1 MRFDTHRISASLVRE
16 LQRGRPRV
24 EVVND
29 GGDLIS
35 VSLESNETVLI
46 YLIESPISLHE
57 IASIVSANT
66 LVGAYTLF
74 VLWSDLLPV
83 HGMYYQ
89 PDDWMAALLALHSGK
104 IYAYDAYF
112 GTDFYIFPVYFDGAG
127 AARDI
132 RYGAAIDATQLVT
145 AMIHTNYPPL
155 AGAWRVADFE
165 ADSTEPHQPATARA
179 NPALRLYYQ
188 RLGIAETTERELIK
202 QAYRRLARKVHPD
215 LTTDPRA
222 TERMQ
227 QINEAYQRILE
238 DLDGRS
244 GDE

>member
-1 MRFDTHRISASLVRE
+1 MRFDTHRIGASLVRE
-16 LQRGRPRV
+16 LQQGRPRV

-29 GGDLIS
+29 GGDLIRI
-35 VSLESNETVLI
+35 SLESNETVLI

-57 IASIVSANT
+57 IAGIVSANT

-74 VLWSDLLPV
+74 IIWSDLLPV
-83 HGMYYQ
+83 HGMRYQ
-89 PDDWMAALLALHSGK
+89 PDDWMAALLALHGGK

-112 GTDFYIFPVYFDGAG
+112 GADLYIFPVTFEDSGAV
-127 AARDI
+127 
-132 RYGAAIDATQLVT
+132 RYGGAIDATQLVV
-145 AMIHTNYPPL
+145 AMIDTDYPPL
-155 AGAWRVADFE
+155 AGAWRVANFE
-165 ADSTEPHQPATARA
+165 SDSTEPHQPVAVRA

-188 RLGIAETTERELIK
+188 RLGIAETTERDQIK

-238 DLDGRS
+238 DLDQRS
-244 GDE
+244 GGA

>member
-16 LQRGRPRV
+16 LQQGRPRV

-29 GGDLIS
+29 GGDLIR

-66 LVGAYTLF
+66 LVGAYSLF
-74 VLWSDLLPV
+74 IIWSTLLPV
-83 HGMYYQ
+83 HAMRYR
-89 PDDWMAALLALHSGK
+89 PDDWMAALLALHGGK

-112 GTDFYIFPVYFDGAG
+112 GADLYVFPVYFDGVDG
-127 AARDI
+127 TV
-132 RYGAAIDATQLVT
+132 RYGGAIDATQLVGE
-145 AMIHTNYPPL
+145 MIHTDYPPI
-155 AGAWRVADFE
+155 AGAWRVANFE
-165 ADSTEPHQPATARA
+165 AEGTQPHQPVGDRA
-179 NPALRLYYQ
+179 NPALRVYYQ
-188 RLGIAETTERELIK
+188 RLGIAETTERDLIK

-215 LTTDPRA
+215 LTADPRA

-227 QINEAYQRILE
+227 QINEAYQRILA
-238 DLDGRS
+238 DLDERGS
-244 GDE
+244 E